1 MLPSLIPVLGCPA
14 SSISAVGRR
23 SVRIS
28 NIMWLQPQF
37 IKRHTCH
44 CHHHHIIIIIII
56 IISRQSSIISRQSSV
71 VIHHSSYTVII
82 RSSIALHYRPSYHPS
97 YVIISHPQSS
107 SVIIHRHHQSSI
119 HQSSIR
125 YLSVIHH
132 LVIHQSFIIIFTII
146 FVIIIFSHN
155 SYHLVSIFVMHV
167 TPACSHRQ
175 QRAASVP
182 SRRPAN
188 LSFDL

>member
-1 MLPSLIPVLGCPA
+1 MLPSLVPVLGCPA
-14 SSISAVGRR
+14 ARAFLLSAGAVLGCNNIVSRILCGCNHSSLRDIHVTVLIITSSSSS
-23 SVRIS
+23 SV
-28 NIMWLQPQF
+28 
-37 IKRHTCH
+37 
-44 CHHHHIIIIIII
+44 
-56 IISRQSSIISRQSSV
+56 SRQSSV
-71 VIHHSSYTVII
+71 VSHHSSCTIII

-97 YVIISHPQSS
+97 YVIVSHPQSS

-146 FVIIIFSHN
+146 FVIIIIFSHN
-155 SYHLVSIFVMHV
+155 SYHLVSTFVMHV

-188 LSFDL
+188 LSF

>member
-1 MLPSLIPVLGCPA
+1 MSL
-14 SSISAVGRR
+14 SSSLHHI
-23 SVRIS
+23 
-28 NIMWLQPQF
+28 
-37 IKRHTCH
+37 
-44 CHHHHIIIIIII
+44 HHH
-56 IISRQSSIISRQSSV
+56 QSSVISRQSSV
-71 VIHHSSYTVII
+71 VSHHSSCTIII

-146 FVIIIFSHN
+146 FVIIIIFSHN
-155 SYHLVSIFVMHV
+155 SYHLVTIFVMHV
-167 TPACSHRQ
+167 ALECPHRQ
-175 QRAASVP
+175 QRVDAAQPIFQVV
-182 SRRPAN
+182 RRPYDQQGAAYT
-188 LSFDL
+188 

>member
-1 MLPSLIPVLGCPA
+1 MSL
-14 SSISAVGRR
+14 SSSLHHI
-23 SVRIS
+23 
-28 NIMWLQPQF
+28 
-37 IKRHTCH
+37 
-44 CHHHHIIIIIII
+44 HHH
-56 IISRQSSIISRQSSV
+56 QSSVISRQSSV
-71 VIHHSSYTVII
+71 VSHHSSCTIII

-97 YVIISHPQSS
+97 YVIISHPQSL

-125 YLSVIHH
+125 YLSGIHH

-146 FVIIIFSHN
+146 FVIIIIFSHN

-167 TPACSHRQ
+167 TLTCSHRQ
-175 QRAASVP
+175 QRAISVP

-188 LSFDL
+188 LSIGS